1 MAGPPN
7 EYRTLRTI
15 NTFLISGAGF
25 SIAAKTRK
33 KIIKKKEDK
42 KEDKEE
48 DRRKSTKYKGCLK
61 LYMCYRCRFVL
72 LLYVLHYLGYPC

>member
-15 NTFLISGAGF
+15 NTLLLRGAGF

-33 KIIKKKEDK
+33 KTT
-42 KEDKEE
+42 
-48 DRRKSTKYKGCLK
+48 RRKETRKKREWK
-61 LYMCYRCRFVL
+61 LDINR
-72 LLYVLHYLGYPC
+72 

>member
-15 NTFLISGAGF
+15 NTLLLRGAGF

-33 KIIKKKEDK
+33 KTT
-42 KEDKEE
+42 
-48 DRRKSTKYKGCLK
+48 RRKMGWWMYIDIVIFIEIC
-61 LYMCYRCRFVL
+61 C
-72 LLYVLHYLGYPC
+72 

>member
-15 NTFLISGAGF
+15 NTLLLRGAGF

-33 KIIKKKEDK
+33 KTTRRKKTRKNKKLDK
-42 KEDKEE
+42 KG
-48 DRRKSTKYKGCLK
+48 RRLPTKIVSSLTF
-61 LYMCYRCRFVL
+61 L
-72 LLYVLHYLGYPC
+72 PEN

>member
-33 KIIKKKEDK
+33 KTRQKKVDK
-42 KEDKEE
+42 TEE
-48 DRRKSTKYKGCLK
+48 RRQDRRNNE
-61 LYMCYRCRFVL
+61 
-72 LLYVLHYLGYPC
+72 

>member
-25 SIAAKTRK
+25 SVAGKTRK
-33 KIIKKKEDK
+33 KTIKKKEDK
-42 KEDKEE
+42 TEE
-48 DRRKSTKYKGCLK
+48 RRQDRRQDK
-61 LYMCYRCRFVL
+61 RNNE
-72 LLYVLHYLGYPC
+72 